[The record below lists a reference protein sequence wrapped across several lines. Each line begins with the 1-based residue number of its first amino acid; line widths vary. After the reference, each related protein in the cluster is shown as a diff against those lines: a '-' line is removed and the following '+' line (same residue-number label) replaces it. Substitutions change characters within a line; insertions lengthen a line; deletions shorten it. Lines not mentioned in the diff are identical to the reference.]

1 MADDARPA
9 AEPMLAIAGEGV
21 PTGREWVHEVKWD
34 GMRLLA
40 DVHDGA
46 VRLLSRSGRDVTD
59 TFPEL
64 RSLCRVADDV
74 LLDGEVIA
82 LRDGAPSFAAL
93 ADRMHVRDRGR
104 AERLA
109 ATRPVTFMVFD
120 VLRVAGTGV
129 THLPWTD
136 RRRLL
141 EALDLDGLHCQV
153 PQVHDD
159 GAALFEA
166 TRESGLEGVV
176 SKRRSAPYLPGR
188 RSGDWVKSAHRLT
201 VSAVVGGWR
210 PESNGSGRIG
220 ALLVGQPTLRHRL
233 RLGVLA
239 ALDQRIARA
248 QQVVT
253 AANTASQRL
262 AAQLQRVSSGYTQT
276 GGGGG
281 LGSVAGVGGEP
292 VHRLGRECH
301 EAALRQAHGGVC
313 GRTDRIRDDPRRHAF
328 GGDRRGHLARARLE
342 AVRFTGFLC
351 AAAARFTVTAFF
363 GLVA

>member
-1 MADDARPA
+1 MLNEQFPPAPDSDETDPTTAQVHDLPVTVVRDAGL
-9 AEPMLAIAGEGV
+9 PMLTALIGVAKQNYNLALLYEGNGV
-21 PTGREWVHEVKWD
+21 TG
-34 GMRLLA
+34 
-40 DVHDGA
+40 
-46 VRLLSRSGRDVTD
+46 
-59 TFPEL
+59 
-64 RSLCRVADDV
+64 
-74 LLDGEVIA
+74 
-82 LRDGAPSFAAL
+82 
-93 ADRMHVRDRGR
+93 
-104 AERLA
+104 RLA

-220 ALLVGQPTLRHRL
+220 ALLVGQPDGAGGWRYAGRVGSGVSGAAAERL
-233 RLGVLA
+233 TA
-239 ALDQRIARA
+239 AL
-248 QQVVT
+248 
-253 AANTASQRL
+253 
-262 AAQLQRVSSGYTQT
+262 
-276 GGGGG
+276 
-281 LGSVAGVGGEP
+281 EP
-292 VHRLGRECH
+292 LVRE
-301 EAALRQAHGGVC
+301 V
-313 GRTDRIRDDPRRHAF
+313 
-328 GGDRRGHLARARLE
+328 LARAGGLVT
-342 AVRFTGFLC
+342 AT
-351 AAAARFTVTAFF
+351 AAARSTRVNA
-363 GLVA
+363 AKYSNDP

>member
-1 MADDARPA
+1 MADDPRPA

-141 EALDLDGLHCQV
+141 EALDLVGLHCQV

-166 TRESGLEGVV
+166 TRDSGLEGVV
-176 SKRRSAPYLPGR
+176 SKRRSSPYLPGR

-220 ALLVGQPTLRHRL
+220 ALLVGQPDGAGGWRYAGRVGSGVSGAAAERLTAALEPLVREASPFSDDVPRVDAAGATWVAPELVVELRALGHADSGRL
-233 RLGVLA
+233 RQPTFLGVRPDL
-239 ALDQRIARA
+239 
-248 QQVVT
+248 T
-253 AANTASQRL
+253 PGRL
-262 AAQLQRVSSGYTQT
+262 ASGR
-276 GGGGG
+276 
-281 LGSVAGVGGEP
+281 S
-292 VHRLGRECH
+292 
-301 EAALRQAHGGVC
+301 
-313 GRTDRIRDDPRRHAF
+313 
-328 GGDRRGHLARARLE
+328 
-342 AVRFTGFLC
+342 
-351 AAAARFTVTAFF
+351 
-363 GLVA
+363 